1 MNATQ
6 RYLARV
12 AAANDNATDYRLAQL
27 LGESNQRISNY
38 RTGKRQFDNAAAFR
52 IDGLLGIDAKE
63 IIAAVQLE
71 RAKTEKDRA
80 FWQAVATAA
89 ASILL
94 GGVFGFQPAPA
105 NAFSGAPVDA
115 TGYTLR
121 RKGTRRV
128 R

>member
-1 MNATQ
+1 MTASN
-6 RYLARV
+6 RYLDRL
-12 AAANDNATDYRLAQL
+12 AAQLGGASDYRLAKV
-27 LGESNQRISNY
+27 LGVAHGAVSRY
-38 RTGKRQFDNAAAFR
+38 RAGDGQFDVRVAWRCAE
-52 IDGLLGIDAKE
+52 LLGIDAKE